1 MILDPIAKTFA
12 VRAPDAPGP
21 DRTGHGVIVLT
32 AAKTPQ
38 DAIIQAPLCLDARV
52 RDAFEWRHAIAYE
65 CKVTGIRQLQS
76 GTVRIALDL

>member
-1 MILDPIAKTFA
+1 MILDPTAKTFA
-12 VRAPDAPGP
+12 VRAPDTPGP

-38 DAIIQAPLCLDARV
+38 DAIIQAPLCLDIRV
-52 RDAFEWRHAIAYE
+52 RDAFDWGRAVAYE
-65 CKVTGIRQLQS
+65 CKVTGIRQLQN